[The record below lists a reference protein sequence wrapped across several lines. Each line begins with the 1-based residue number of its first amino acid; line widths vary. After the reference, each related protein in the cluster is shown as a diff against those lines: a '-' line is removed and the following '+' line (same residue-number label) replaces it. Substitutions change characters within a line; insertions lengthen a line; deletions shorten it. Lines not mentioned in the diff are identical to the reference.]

1 LIEEIIMNAD
11 QQNLQNGATIL
22 QQHDQ
27 WLAENLDQLI
37 DKYPGKIV
45 AVLEGEVVAVGD
57 TYQEVY
63 APFQKQNRD
72 WMPLAIRVPYPDDIQ
87 ELLI

>member
-1 LIEEIIMNAD
+1 MTNPQKEIEK
-11 QQNLQNGATIL
+11 GAKIL

-37 DKYPGKIV
+37 ENYAGKIV
-45 AVLEGEVVAVGD
+45 AVLDGEIVAFGD
-57 TYQEVY
+57 TYKEVY
-63 APFQKQNRD
+63 APFQNQNRE
-72 WMPLAIRVPYPDDIQ
+72 WMPLAIRVPYPDEIQ

>member
-1 LIEEIIMNAD
+1 MNMNQAE
-11 QQNLQNGATIL
+11 LEKGEKIL

-37 DKYPGKIV
+37 EKYPGKII
-45 AVLEGEVVAVGD
+45 AVLDGEIVAIGD

-63 APFQKQNRD
+63 APFQNQNRD
-72 WMPLAIRVPYPDDIQ
+72 WMPLAVRIPYPDEIQ

>member
-1 LIEEIIMNAD
+1 MKAD
-11 QQNLQNGATIL
+11 QPNIQKGANIL

-27 WLAENLDQLI
+27 WLAENLDKLTE
-37 DKYPGKIV
+37 KYPGKIV
-45 AVLEGEVVAVGD
+45 AVLDGEVVAVGD

-63 APFQKQNRD
+63 APFQEENRD

>member
-1 LIEEIIMNAD
+1 MKAD
-11 QQNLQNGATIL
+11 QPNIQKGANIL

-27 WLAENLDQLI
+27 WLAENLDKLTE
-37 DKYPGKIV
+37 KYPGKIV
-45 AVLEGEVVAVGD
+45 AVLDGEVVAVGD

-63 APFQKQNRD
+63 APFQEQNRD

>member
-1 LIEEIIMNAD
+1 MNQAK
-11 QQNLQNGATIL
+11 LEKGARIL

-27 WLAENLDQLI
+27 WLAKNLDQLI
-37 DKYPGKIV
+37 EKYPGKIV
-45 AVLEGEVVAVGD
+45 AVLDGEIVAIGD

-63 APFQKQNRD
+63 APFQNQNRD
-72 WMPLAIRVPYPDDIQ
+72 WMPLAVRVPYPDEIQ